1 MVAALSLLACSRG
14 EAEDPTRPFPG
25 APAPDASTAPAA
37 APMTSASAPG
47 AVTVRANNADVLT
60 INQSGQSVDIAVGNQ
75 TLRGEEK
82 DGGKRK
88 YSIDGRSVAYE
99 IKPNEEG
106 GFKLR
111 TVDGKL
117 RWKVKV
123 SADKIKISDNE
134 ENRNPFELKVR
145 DGGRCKVVGPGDK
158 ELGNV
163 RFDSGKIAVENVA
176 GQKQF
181 EIAASGPSSAYG
193 VLLLDAIPQ
202 QERAILVAELL
213 SRGR

>member
-1 MVAALSLLACSRG
+1 MRTLTAILATLALLACNG
-14 EAEDPTRPFPG
+14 EPET
-25 APAPDASTAPAA
+25 AA
-37 APMTSASAPG
+37 ANENVARASARPP
-47 AVTVRANNADVLT
+47 VTVRANNADVLT
-60 INQSGQSVDIAVGNQ
+60 IADSGETIDIAVASQ
-75 TLRGEEK
+75 KLRGETR
-82 DGGKRK
+82 DSGKRK
-88 YSIDGRSVAYE
+88 YTVDGGAVSYE

-111 TVDGKL
+111 TADGKL
-117 RWKVKV
+117 LWKVKV
-123 SADKIKISDNE
+123 SEDKIKISNNE
-134 ENRNPFELKVR
+134 ENQNPFELKGR
-145 DGGRCKVVGPGDK
+145 EGGRVKVVGPGEK

-163 RFDSGKIAVENVA
+163 RFDGSKIEVENAA

-181 EIAASGPSSAYG
+181 EVAATAPAGAYG